1 MEVRAISTVKV
12 YPYKDKDTG
21 EVESVDSLIRRFKKQ
36 VLSADIIYECKKRES
51 FAKKTLKRKLKSDEA
66 KRRQK
71 NKKRR

>member
-71 NKKRR
+71 NKKHR

>member
-1 MEVRAISTVKV
+1 MEVRVIATVKV